1 MSRVGKNLDG
11 SPEIRELNNI
21 SKDELILDI
30 GPKTIKDY

>member
-1 MSRVGKNLDG
+1 MDQ
-11 SPEIRELNNI
+11 PEIKELNNI